1 MVFLFQLYSIIDIN
15 WKIENLSFD
24 WISKTLFWCEVF
36 ENQSKIMAYEFR
48 TKTVK
53 LVMNRPNKIFP
64 SSAVLSEG

>member
-1 MVFLFQLYSIIDIN
+1 MYSIVDVN

-36 ENQSKIMAYEFR
+36 QNQSKVMAYELR

-64 SSAVLSEG
+64 FSAVLSEG